1 MYKYI
6 CMYIYIR
13 IHKYAYFIY
22 KLLLEK
28 KGKEK
33 IAFEDFIRV
42 STFITE
48 DIIVYVSCVLLHYK

>member
-1 MYKYI
+1 MHI
-6 CMYIYIR
+6 S
-13 IHKYAYFIY
+13 FINY
-22 KLLLEK
+22 YWKK